1 MDAVE
6 EVKSRLSIEDVA
18 SEYVELKRAGRNFK
32 ALSPFSNEKTPS
44 LMISPEKQI
53 WHDFSSGKGGNIF
66 SFVME
71 MEGVDF
77 KTALEQLARKAG
89 VDLGQFQRSGGGNT
103 KLKERL
109 LQAHDLAAK
118 FYQVQ
123 FTRHREAIE
132 YIVKQR
138 KLDKQTILDFR
149 IGYAPNNGDALTKF
163 LLGKGFT
170 VEELKKGGLSTD
182 RYRGL
187 SDMFRGRIMISLM
200 DVTGNVIGFTGRVL
214 EDIPNAPKYLNTP
227 QTLLYDKSR
236 HVFGLHLAKDTIRKS
251 KFVVLVEGN
260 MDVIA
265 SHQAG
270 VKQCVATAGTAMTPQ
285 HLKALVRFTPDIR
298 LSYDQDNAG
307 LQAAERA
314 IPIASREG
322 ANLSMINLD
331 DPTAKD
337 PDDLIQKDPKL
348 WQSAVQKPQYAL
360 DWLMDRYQQQ
370 LDLNTAQGKKEFSSV
385 IVRTIKSLNDEVEQ
399 EHYLEKVARLLGV
412 SKDAMQSKLKGT
424 TKEVPRRK
432 NVSPE
437 AVDKLLSETIRAQN
451 NLLALTF
458 MVPNTREYVM
468 KLTKDMMP
476 EVPAKELLEFIQQHP
491 EYDGKSASVK
501 PLKNIADYVKM
512 LAVIFEELYQD
523 LEILELRY
531 EAARLQVRLIEQYVK
546 VSKTVLA
553 EKMRHA
559 KNETE
564 TTKLLSE
571 AKALDALL
579 HLSNE
584 GDANAETS
592 QENEERG
599 RSN

>member
-6 EVKSRLSIEDVA
+6 EVKARLSIEDVA

-53 WHDFSSGKGGNIF
+53 WHDFSSGKGGNIY

-89 VDLGQFQRSGGGNT
+89 VDLSQYQRSGGGNT

-109 LQAHDLAAK
+109 LAAHDLAAK

-123 FTRHREAIE
+123 FSRHQEALE
-132 YIVKQR
+132 YIFKQR
-138 KLDKQTILDFR
+138 GLDKKTALEFR

-170 VEELKKGGLSTD
+170 ADELKKGGLSTQ
-182 RYRGL
+182 RRQLG
-187 SDMFRGRIMISLM
+187 DMFRSRIMIPLM
-200 DVTGNVIGFTGRVL
+200 DVSGNVIGFTGRLL

-227 QTLLYDKSR
+227 QTPLYDKSR

-251 KFVVLVEGN
+251 KFAVVVEGN
-260 MDVIA
+260 MDVVA

-270 VKQCVATAGTAMTPQ
+270 VRQTVATAGTAMTEQ

-314 IPIASREG
+314 IPIAGKVG
-322 ANLSMINLD
+322 ANLSMINID
-331 DPTAKD
+331 AKD
-337 PDDLIQKDPKL
+337 PDELIQRDAKL
-348 WQSAVQKPQYAL
+348 WQQAVEQPQYAL
-360 DWLMDRYQQQ
+360 DWLIDRYRSQ
-370 LDLNTAQGKKEFSSV
+370 LDLETAQGKREFSNV
-385 IVRTIKSLNDEVEQ
+385 LVNIIKRLPDAVEQ
-399 EHYLEKVARLLGV
+399 EHFLEKAAKIIGV
-412 SKDAMQSKLKGT
+412 SKAAMQSKLSGT
-424 TKEVPRRK
+424 SKELPRRK
-432 NVSPE
+432 NVKP
-437 AVDKLLSETIRAQN
+437 AQVDKHAADTIRTQNHLLSV
-451 NLLALTF
+451 TF
-458 MVPNTREYVM
+458 MVPNAREYIM
-468 KLTKDMMP
+468 KLTPDMLP
-476 EVPAKELLEFIQQHP
+476 EQPARHLLGFLQANPEF
-491 EYDGKSASVK
+491 DGKSAQAKELTSV
-501 PLKNIADYVKM
+501 ADYVKM

-546 VSKTVLA
+546 IAKTRLA
-553 EKMRHA
+553 EQMRQA
-559 KNETE
+559 SSDEQ
-564 TTKLLSE
+564 TTKLLNQ
-571 AKALDALL
+571 AKTLDALL
-579 HLSNE
+579 HATQE
-584 GDANAETS
+584 GDVNAE
-592 QENEERG
+592 EIRAEG
-599 RSN
+599 